1 MRFDVTVERLVVV
14 SDLHIGN
21 PFSSAGPRLQ
31 SFLEHLRRE
40 GLELVINGDGFEIL
54 QASFKA
60 LARDSL
66 SLLDELRAFTA
77 AGRRVFYVIG
87 NHDIAL
93 EHLLHS
99 ALASNVV
106 PFLNVTS
113 GPARIRIEHGHT
125 YDPSF
130 VRHPVLYEW
139 LTRAAGPFL
148 HLYPDVYRLWSRYQA
163 LKDRVSRARAREDV
177 DASVYYE
184 AADRLL
190 ARGFDAVIFGHTH
203 QAERVVLGD
212 DGVYLNGGNWMR
224 DSSYVR
230 IEAGELAL
238 ETWTPEGPRPVA
250 PAALPAPP
258 PER

>member
-1 MRFDVTVERLVVV
+1 VRFDVAAERLVVV

-21 PFSSAGPRLQ
+21 PFSDAGQRLQ
-31 SFLEHLRRE
+31 PFLEHLRRE
-40 GLELVINGDGFEIL
+40 GFDLVINGDGFEML

-66 SLLDELRAFTA
+66 SLLDDLRAFTA
-77 AGRRVFYVIG
+77 SGRRVFYVIG
-87 NHDIAL
+87 NHDITL

-113 GPARIRIEHGHT
+113 GAARIRVEHGHT

-130 VRHPVLYEW
+130 MKHPLLYQW

-148 HLYPDVYRLWSRYQA
+148 HLYPDVYRLWSRYQG
-163 LKDRVSRARAREDV
+163 LKDRWWRKRARAGL

-190 ARGFDAVIFGHTH
+190 ARGFDAVVFGHTH
-203 QAERVVLGD
+203 KAERVPLGD
-212 DGVYLNGGNWMR
+212 DGVYYNSGNWMR
-224 DSSYVR
+224 GASFVR
-230 IEAGELAL
+230 VASGVVTLEA
-238 ETWTPEGPRPVA
+238 WTPQGPRLVA
-250 PAALPAPP
+250 AAAP
-258 PER
+258 